1 MHPGRLASVQSWLP
15 ALACHGDGGI
25 HSGDGA
31 GIPAY
36 FISIVTTFWSIEET
50 LFADWLGVTDVLSA
64 NCYRCP
70 VSWHRVQFTNTLR
83 CDEGARPLARVESN
97 GRRKAPN
104 HPSSLALT
112 GGKSTTT
119 GSP

>member
-1 MHPGRLASVQSWLP
+1 VPQPWHELASFYDRNGQPAAGCGGCKVRRERPTGSPKASIRPPPAAMHPGRLASVQSWLP

-64 NCYRCP
+64 NCY
-70 VSWHRVQFTNTLR
+70 
-83 CDEGARPLARVESN
+83 
-97 GRRKAPN
+97 
-104 HPSSLALT
+104 
-112 GGKSTTT
+112 
-119 GSP
+119 